1 MVEDWWT
8 NFEEGFDERF
18 DFEPAS
24 EDDWESVSSS
34 EAFLDSILR
43 RGGGEEGWKC
53 WCGCG
58 EREEGGKEV
67 CVLLFIYTR
76 YVLSKKLCL

>member
-43 RGGGEEGWKC
+43 RGGGKRDGSVGVDVGKGRKEG
-53 WCGCG
+53 
-58 EREEGGKEV
+58 
-67 CVLLFIYTR
+67 
-76 YVLSKKLCL
+76 KKFVFYFLYIQGTF